1 MPHRVDDGEEAA
13 GPVDGAGVDYGWV
26 MQVTFVCT
34 IIVGA
39 PVVAV
44 LSATTPLPTWEAR
57 VSFAVRV
64 GAIVWFL
71 TALSVFLYARRARD
85 GDEDTTTDSES
96 ERETTDRARDEG
108 TRGES

>member
-1 MPHRVDDGEEAA
+1 VPHRVDDADEDAPTDAPE
-13 GPVDGAGVDYGWV
+13 GVDYGWV

-34 IIVGA
+34 IVVGA

-44 LSATTPLPTWEAR
+44 LSFTTPLPTWEAR

-71 TALSVFLYARRARD
+71 TAVAVFLYARRSVAGGASD
-85 GDEDTTTDSES
+85 G
-96 ERETTDRARDEG
+96 
-108 TRGES
+108 